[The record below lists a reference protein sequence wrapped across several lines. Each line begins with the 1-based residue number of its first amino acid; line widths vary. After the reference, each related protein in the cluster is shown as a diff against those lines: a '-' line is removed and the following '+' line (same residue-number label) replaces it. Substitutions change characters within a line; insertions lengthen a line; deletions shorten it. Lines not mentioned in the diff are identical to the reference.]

1 MDIKALPFLIKLF
14 NSIFYPVL
22 LNISLLGISF

>member
-1 MDIKALPFLIKLF
+1 VDIEALPFLHSIF

-22 LNISLLGISF
+22 FNISLLGISL

>member
-1 MDIKALPFLIKLF
+1 VDIEALHFLLIIF

-22 LNISLLGISF
+22 FNISFLGISL